1 MTLQLKYMMKLK
13 ELLGDNMND
22 VIELIK
28 KDDICKIYENVSIS
42 KYTTYR
48 VGGICRVMAYP
59 ADVSELIKLLK
70 LLKSRNVKY
79 KILGNGSNLLFS
91 DKEYDGFLIKLN
103 SFDTLTFFGNN
114 KVKVGAGYSLIKL
127 SLMAAKKGLT
137 GLEFA
142 SGIPGTVGGAVFMNA
157 GAYKSDMGYIVET
170 VKVLT
175 PNLEIINLE
184 NKEMNFHYRSSF
196 LQTHRDYV
204 CLEVILKLN
213 VGKREAIED
222 VIRERRERRVASQPL
237 EYPSAGSVFRNPEGG
252 FAGQLI
258 EESGLKGMTKGG
270 AMISD
275 KHANFVINYKDAT
288 SSDIKYLIDLAH
300 DIVLEKYN
308 VDMKIEQEFVNW
320 E

>member
-1 MTLQLKYMMKLK
+1 MTPQLKYMMKLK

-59 ADVSELIKLLK
+59 ADTSELIKLLK

-103 SFDTLTFFGNN
+103 NFDTLTFFGNN

-157 GAYKSDMGYIVET
+157 GAYKSDMGYVVET

-300 DIVLEKYN
+300 DTVLEKYN

>member
-59 ADVSELIKLLK
+59 TDVSELIKLLK
-70 LLKSRNVKY
+70 LLKSRNIKY

-103 SFDTLTFFGNN
+103 SFDTLTFLGNN

-157 GAYKSDMGYIVET
+157 GAYKSDMGYVVET

-196 LQTHRDYV
+196 LQTHRDYI

-300 DIVLEKYN
+300 DTVLEKYN